1 MIFNKQQHGTKK
13 FTTLWNKANL
23 LNELL
28 GIPYAKY
35 ACTSLKFMRDSN
47 MKCKLVR
54 ENQQQVQFLHA

>member
-35 ACTSLKFMRDSN
+35 ACTSLN
-47 MKCKLVR
+47 
-54 ENQQQVQFLHA
+54 A